1 MKKSDAVDHKFEK
14 FRSERKEGGIDQK
27 CKAGLCSEQFG
38 TKIGKIS
45 AAEPEREPQK
55 NNLPC

>member
-1 MKKSDAVDHKFEK
+1 
-14 FRSERKEGGIDQK
+14 
-27 CKAGLCSEQFG
+27 LCSEQFG

-55 NNLPC
+55 NNLPCWTWKKRMLLPTTISTIFGLK